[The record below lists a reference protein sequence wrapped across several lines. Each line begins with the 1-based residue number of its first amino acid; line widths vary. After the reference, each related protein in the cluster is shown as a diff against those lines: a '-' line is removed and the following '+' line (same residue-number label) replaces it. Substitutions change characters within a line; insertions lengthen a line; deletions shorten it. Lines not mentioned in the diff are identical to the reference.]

1 MKLFPGLNI
10 LFQNLR
16 VCYLLFSLEKLKTK
30 TVSTADSGS
39 RYEGRYNILTEA
51 RHFYSY
57 FSHFTDTENNPKYTV
72 RYSEHFRTW
81 AADRTGALLQIPRLD
96 FQEVCNR
103 LLSVSVCLS
112 FSVTLSLTHTS
123 HFTTGCLYSFIQCQT
138 LGTEI

>member
-51 RHFYSY
+51 AFLFLLFSLHRYREQPKVYSQI
-57 FSHFTDTENNPKYTV
+57 
-72 RYSEHFRTW
+72 FRT
-81 AADRTGALLQIPRLD
+81 
-96 FQEVCNR
+96 F
-103 LLSVSVCLS
+103 
-112 FSVTLSLTHTS
+112 
-123 HFTTGCLYSFIQCQT
+123 
-138 LGTEI
+138 